1 MYLNWIATCVVNRR
15 HYQCVS
21 VAAYICRVR
30 DCTRCTADT
39 SLGPNH
45 PQSSQRVALLVKNT
59 KALYLL
65 SLELLTPIFNYC
77 MRQKRSAINY
87 ISTYLD
93 IISLTPSQREAAGAS
108 GLISNYQLHRTQR
121 ERGTPVVLIHNAEWY
136 NKMSTCARGVITHWW

>member
-1 MYLNWIATCVVNRR
+1 MITL
-15 HYQCVS
+15 
-21 VAAYICRVR
+21 
-30 DCTRCTADT
+30 

-45 PQSSQRVALLVKNT
+45 SPSSQWAALLVKNT
-59 KALYLL
+59 KALYPL
-65 SLELLTPIFNYC
+65 SLELLTPIPNYC

-136 NKMSTCARGVITHWW
+136 NKCPLSLVVSLPTGGNFLFPPTTQILYMD